1 MPVLNSITEISK
13 DMTEWRRYLHSIPE
27 LSFNEIKTAKFIS
40 SKLSEWGIK
49 HEKNIAKTGIVA
61 QIKGKKGNSTKTI
74 GLRADIDALPIH
86 ENNNIEYK
94 STHKG
99 VSHKCGHDG
108 HTTLLLGAAKY
119 LSENPDFDG
128 TVNFIFQPAEEGGGG
143 ANEMI
148 KDGLLE
154 KFPMSQVFGMHN
166 WPDIPKGKFSICS
179 GPIMAAVNTIQIK
192 ITGRGGH
199 AAMPHQTIDPII
211 ISSQIVTALQ
221 TITSR
226 TIDPI
231 ETIVLS
237 ITQFHSGTT
246 HNIIPD
252 EVFLEGTLRTFS
264 KDVENKAIKRIKE
277 ITENIA
283 KSFLAKSEVSILD
296 GYPATINSQKETDIA
311 SNIASEIV
319 GKENVE
325 SNMKP
330 IMGSEDF
337 SFMLNKIPGA
347 FIFVGQGD
355 EKHNKP
361 CHHAEYDF
369 NDEILPIGTSYW
381 IKLVKNLL
389 K

>member
-1 MPVLNSITEISK
+1 MNEADVLEISRLTFLVILK
-13 DMTEWRRYLHSIPE
+13 
-27 LSFNEIKTAKFIS
+27 A
-40 SKLSEWGIK
+40 G
-49 HEKNIAKTGIVA
+49 
-61 QIKGKKGNSTKTI
+61 
-74 GLRADIDALPIH
+74 
-86 ENNNIEYK
+86 
-94 STHKG
+94 
-99 VSHKCGHDG
+99 
-108 HTTLLLGAAKY
+108 
-119 LSENPDFDG
+119 
-128 TVNFIFQPAEEGGGG
+128 
-143 ANEMI
+143 
-148 KDGLLE
+148 
-154 KFPMSQVFGMHN
+154 
-166 WPDIPKGKFSICS
+166 
-179 GPIMAAVNTIQIK
+179 GPIMAAVKTIQIK
-192 ITGRGGH
+192 IIGRGGH

>member
-108 HTTLLLGAAKY
+108 HATLLLGAAKY

-330 IMGSEDF
+330 VMGSEDF

>member
-61 QIKGKKGNSTKTI
+61 QIKGNKGNSTKTI
-74 GLRADIDALPIH
+74 GLRADMDALPIH

-99 VSHKCGHDG
+99 VAHKCGHDG

-128 TVNFIFQPAEEGGGG
+128 TVNLIFQPAEEGGGG

-192 ITGRGGH
+192 ITGKGGH

-296 GYPATINSQKETDIA
+296 GYPVTINSQKETDIA

>member
-61 QIKGKKGNSTKTI
+61 QIKGNKGNSTKTI
-74 GLRADIDALPIH
+74 GLRADMDALPIH

-99 VSHKCGHDG
+99 VAHKCGHDG

-128 TVNFIFQPAEEGGGG
+128 TVNLIFQPAEEGGGG

>member
-61 QIKGKKGNSTKTI
+61 QIKGNKGNSTKTI

-108 HTTLLLGAAKY
+108 HATLLLGAAKY

-128 TVNFIFQPAEEGGGG
+128 TVNLIFQPAEEGGGG

-277 ITENIA
+277 LTENIA

-311 SNIASEIV
+311 SHIASEIV

>member
-1 MPVLNSITEISK
+1 
-13 DMTEWRRYLHSIPE
+13 
-27 LSFNEIKTAKFIS
+27 
-40 SKLSEWGIK
+40 
-49 HEKNIAKTGIVA
+49 
-61 QIKGKKGNSTKTI
+61 
-74 GLRADIDALPIH
+74 
-86 ENNNIEYK
+86 
-94 STHKG
+94 
-99 VSHKCGHDG
+99 
-108 HTTLLLGAAKY
+108 
-119 LSENPDFDG
+119 
-128 TVNFIFQPAEEGGGG
+128 
-143 ANEMI
+143 
-148 KDGLLE
+148 
-154 KFPMSQVFGMHN
+154 
-166 WPDIPKGKFSICS
+166 
-179 GPIMAAVNTIQIK
+179 
-192 ITGRGGH
+192 
-199 AAMPHQTIDPII
+199 MPHQTIDPII